1 MKLTKIGLGL
11 PLVAAFFAAGACSS
25 SEREPSGSTGNGG
38 GRAAPVESTSGLEP
52 TRPSGQGEPELAC
65 DQSAADQLTQF
76 REFSV
81 ELQTLYC
88 QRQYECCS
96 ADERFV
102 SPLYGEDTLESCV
115 EAADNLNA
123 DPFVGED
130 NIACG
135 RVHFRADLAAACLAE
150 IRAANCEDVKQLPDC
165 VVDETGA
172 NEIHLLLEPASPVG
186 SVCEYGSATC
196 IGGYCDTGGELYSPG
211 KCATYKVA
219 NDACVE
225 DYECLRG
232 DCDDEDGCSS
242 RSGLGEI
249 SFCRRL

>member
-1 MKLTKIGLGL
+1 
-11 PLVAAFFAAGACSS
+11 
-25 SEREPSGSTGNGG
+25 
-38 GRAAPVESTSGLEP
+38 VESTSGLEP

-196 IGGYCDTGGELYSPG
+196 IGGYCDTGGMLYSPG
-211 KCATYKVA
+211 KCAPYKA
-219 NDACVE
+219 ENDACVE
-225 DYECLRG
+225 GFECEG
-232 DCDDEDGCSS
+232 GGCGEKRCTSQGGIG
-242 RSGLGEI
+242 GL
-249 SFCRRL
+249 SFCER